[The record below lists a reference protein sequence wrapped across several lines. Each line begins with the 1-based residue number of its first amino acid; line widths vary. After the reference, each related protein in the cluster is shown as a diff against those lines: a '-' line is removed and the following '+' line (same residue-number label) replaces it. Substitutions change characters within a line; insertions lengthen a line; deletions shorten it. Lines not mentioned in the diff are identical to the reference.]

1 MAAVTVDA
9 IVERYQQYADEWR
22 AKGRLED
29 ADAMEEVI
37 ARLKDGRAVDP
48 RTIRLRPREDP

>member
-22 AKGRLED
+22 AKGRVSEAEAL
-29 ADAMEEVI
+29 EEVI
-37 ARLKDGRAVDP
+37 VRLKDGRAVDP
-48 RTIRLRPREDP
+48 RTIPPKED